1 MPDEGPGRRSAR
13 GPPSGRA
20 LWSSTAGS
28 PTLRPDVPP
37 RPTPRL
43 RRSIRL
49 GGLVLYGLGTTIGA
63 GIYAL
68 LGVVA
73 GRAGMA
79 APLAFAVASLLAAF
93 TALSFAELCAR
104 FPRAGGEAVYVY
116 EGFRRRTLFVAVGLA
131 VAAAG
136 TVSAATVTVA
146 FAGYLDSMVAVPRAL
161 AVLAVVVVLGGVAA
175 WGIAETVLAASL
187 LTLVEIGG
195 LLLVTGAGLGSLAAL
210 PERAGEI
217 LLPGGPAGWTAVA
230 SAGVV
235 AFYAFLGFEDMVNVA
250 EEVHE
255 VKRTLPMGIL
265 LTLLITTLLY
275 VVLATVAVLTVPPEA
290 LGASDA
296 PLAQVYEVSGG
307 RPEILAGIA
316 LLAMLNGALIQ
327 VVKASRVVYGLAD
340 QGGLPRRLARVH
352 PGRRTPLLATALA
365 TLGAGLLAL
374 FVPLEAL
381 ATLTSL
387 ITLTTFALA
396 DLALVVVKRR
406 DPHPPGVRTWPI
418 WIPATGCAASVAFA
432 GFEVLRRIA

>member
-1 MPDEGPGRRSAR
+1 
-13 GPPSGRA
+13 
-20 LWSSTAGS
+20 
-28 PTLRPDVPP
+28 
-37 RPTPRL
+37 
-43 RRSIRL
+43 
-49 GGLVLYGLGTTIGA
+49 
-63 GIYAL
+63 
-68 LGVVA
+68 
-73 GRAGMA
+73 
-79 APLAFAVASLLAAF
+79 
-93 TALSFAELCAR
+93 
-104 FPRAGGEAVYVY
+104 
-116 EGFRRRTLFVAVGLA
+116 
-131 VAAAG
+131 
-136 TVSAATVTVA
+136 
-146 FAGYLDSMVAVPRAL
+146 
-161 AVLAVVVVLGGVAA
+161 
-175 WGIAETVLAASL
+175 
-187 LTLVEIGG
+187 
-195 LLLVTGAGLGSLAAL
+195 
-210 PERAGEI
+210 
-217 LLPGGPAGWTAVA
+217 VA

-255 VKRTLPMGIL
+255 VKRTLPKGIL

-275 VVLATVAVLTVPPEA
+275 VLLATVAVLTVPPDA
-290 LGASDA
+290 LGTSDA

-365 TLGAGLLAL
+365 TLAAGLLAL

-406 DPHPPGVRTWPI
+406 DPSPPGVRTWPI
-418 WIPATGCAASVAFA
+418 WIPATGGAASVAFA